1 MEYFRNLTR
10 RRIAMK
16 TLCSFAANGYQLIV
30 ATSALFILTAPS
42 LALAAD
48 SPNPFAHVHSLR
60 ADNGDFDTW
69 GAGTVESRTSFGL
82 VDPVQTGSG
91 GSIGAIN
98 TSKCLG
104 ISPRMY
110 DPLSP
115 DCRN

>member
-1 MEYFRNLTR
+1 MKNLYR
-10 RRIAMK
+10 
-16 TLCSFAANGYQLIV
+16 FAKNVNGAIIV
-30 ATSALFILTAPS
+30 ASAFFALTAPS
-42 LALAAD
+42 LALAEN
-48 SPNPFAHVHSLR
+48 SPNPFANVHSLR

-69 GAGTVESRTSFGL
+69 GAGTVNSRTSFGL

-110 DPLSP
+110 DPVSP